1 MKILDSLFKRNIASE
16 SVKDL
21 AIIDSG
27 KQIASLQAPD
37 ADFSPEEKSAS
48 VSAVP
53 LPLAELFAS
62 NGWHDLWAYQALTY
76 YRQCAPV
83 FTGVD
88 RIADEVKKIRPVLY
102 NHKKNEFID
111 DHPVLDFLSHPFADV
126 SYSEFMKEFAVFLI
140 VTGNNY
146 TILRGN
152 VRREPVEMVNAHPT
166 TITLLA
172 SPWDGY
178 NDQIMINA
186 LPYMDSFYRDTK
198 LIKNQWRFVND
209 SKLSE
214 IWQTRTNN
222 SRYLGTAGKYGMS
235 ILTPIFYEI
244 EQYIHSSI
252 HNKALLTNGAYLS
265 LFFKVDGS
273 LTPDQHTRFKQLL
286 RENFTGSPNAGKIMM
301 GESGMNVTQLG
312 QTNKDMDFNNL
323 KTSTI
328 IQIYNTLKIPLPLVM
343 PEHMT
348 MDNVGKAMLML
359 YFYAV
364 LPWLEHMFEELSMFL
379 LPRFENTED
388 LCISYQIDKIPAL
401 AAYRMEIAKAKKE
414 LGAYSPNELRAML
427 GDHLISGLDDI
438 YMPANVMPIA
448 SAEEQKDYKQ
458 FVELLLNQS
467 NSQPL
472 SMAEIKEMS
481 RDYGRK

>member
-1 MKILDSLFKRNIASE
+1 MKILDKLLRKNVPLNDMVSALEDNQISLA
-16 SVKDL
+16 
-21 AIIDSG
+21 
-27 KQIASLQAPD
+27 
-37 ADFSPEEKSAS
+37 PEEKAAS

-102 NHKKNEFID
+102 NHKKNEYID
-111 DHPVLDFLSHPFADV
+111 DHPVLDFLRQPFADMT
-126 SYSEFMKEFAVFLI
+126 YSEFMKEFAVFLI

-152 VRREPVEMVNAHPT
+152 VKREPFEMVNAHPT
-166 TITLLA
+166 TVTLLA

-178 NDQIMINA
+178 NETIYINA
-186 LPYMDSFYRDTK
+186 VPYMDSFHRNTK
-198 LIKNQWRFVND
+198 LIKSNRAKWRYIND
-209 SKLSE
+209 SGLAE
-214 IWQTRTNN
+214 IWQARTNN

-265 LFFKVDGS
+265 LFFKVDNS
-273 LTPDQHTRFKQLL
+273 LTADQHKRLKQLI
-286 RENFTGSPNAGKIMM
+286 RQEFTGSPNAGKFML
-301 GESGMNVTQLG
+301 GENGMKVTQLG

-348 MDNVGKAMLML
+348 MYNVGKAMLML

-364 LPWLEHMFEELSMFL
+364 LPWLEHMFEELTMFL

-401 AAYRMEIAKAKKE
+401 AAYRMEIAKAKKD

-427 GDHLISGLDDI
+427 GDHLINGLDDI

-472 SMAEIKEMS
+472 SMAEIKELA
-481 RDYGRK
+481 RAYGLK